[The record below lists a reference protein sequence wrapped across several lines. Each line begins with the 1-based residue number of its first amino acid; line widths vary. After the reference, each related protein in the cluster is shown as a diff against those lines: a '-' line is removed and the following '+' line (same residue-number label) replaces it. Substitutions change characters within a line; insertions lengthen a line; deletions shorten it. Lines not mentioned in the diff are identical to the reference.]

1 MKKPKTTKT
10 KLHNEKAILVVAAI
24 VFTFLTVSGQTSIG
38 KNVGMLLSSVSGS
51 ASDDTAYTG
60 ELKPSAP
67 IFTDISDDHPNAE
80 DILYLKTNK
89 IMTGYSDGSFGP
101 DKQINRAELMKTIM
115 VAVGMPAETASYKN
129 CFSDVTDQ
137 WFAQYVCYAKSQRW
151 ISGYSNGTF
160 LPGNDVSRAE
170 AIKMV
175 IAVKGITLETTP
187 YGDAFRSLSPNLWYS
202 TYVWTAEKSGL
213 MNSWKD
219 NTATNLGNKA
229 TRLEVAT
236 AIYRAIFKDTISTI

>member
-1 MKKPKTTKT
+1 MKKNNT

-24 VFTFLTVSGQTSIG
+24 VFTFLAVAGETSIG
-38 KNVGMLLSSVSGS
+38 SNVRMLLSSVSGS
-51 ASDDTAYTG
+51 SSDDTAYTG
-60 ELKPSAP
+60 ELKPAAP

-151 ISGYSNGTF
+151 ISGYSDNTF
-160 LPGNDVSRAE
+160 RPGNDVSRAE
-170 AIKMV
+170 AIKMIV
-175 IAVKGITLETTP
+175 SANGITLETTP
-187 YGDAFRSLSPNLWYS
+187 YGDEFKSLSSTIWYA
-202 TYVWTAEKSGL
+202 TYVWTAEKNGL
-213 MNSWKD
+213 MNDWKD
-219 NTATNLGNKA
+219 NTAANLGNKA

-236 AIYRAIFKDTISTI
+236 AIYRAVFENTMPTI